1 MIFFKDRRIVGA
13 ASSGS
18 KETQFL
24 SWRSF
29 KGLNEFP
36 RLSPSNRTSCT
47 CVNPFLRSRYSFP
60 FVWGNQFSFKV
71 IVPPRNWVPFA
82 RNRLSSLF
90 PSHRYIIFANE
101 SVRCVASAFVSKS
114 RWKIDDN
121 PWWKSTGNF
130 LTYMRA
136 SHTPS
141 VFFVSLF
148 SLSLSLS
155 LYLSS
160 FLLLLLF
167 LCFSLLL
174 FFLYRP
180 FFATGNR
187 SEFGWDKKW
196 VIGSQYI
203 QLHRQKLV
211 KT

>member
-141 VFFVSLF
+141 VFFVSRL

-155 LYLSS
+155 IFLPFSSCSS
-160 FLLLLLF
+160 FSVSLYYSFSSIAL
-167 LCFSLLL
+167 FSLLGI
-174 FFLYRP
+174 
-180 FFATGNR
+180 AASSVGTR
-187 SEFGWDKKW
+187 SGSSDRSTFNSIDKNW
-196 VIGSQYI
+196 
-203 QLHRQKLV
+203 
-211 KT
+211 